1 MGTGRTT
8 GLKTSGAP
16 TPLYGVDDTL
26 VRDLAAALGNGQVA
40 TATNLIA
47 ELHGADQADVFERL
61 PPSLRRCFK
70 DILLDRVHPEFWL
83 NIDGGLRLALLCGI
97 GNQKVSALVQK
108 LETDDAVR
116 LLGALG
122 AQDRSQTL
130 EYISK
135 PTRALFEE
143 ALRYPE
149 DTAGRLMRREKI
161 TVPEHWKV
169 GDVID
174 FLNDEDELP
183 EALHN
188 LFVVNPLH
196 CPVGYIPVY
205 RLLGVSRE
213 ESISPLIVRDI
224 KVLPVMTDKEEVGLF
239 FRQYGYVSASVVD
252 GDGVMLGVITI
263 DDVVT
268 VIDEEA
274 EEDILKLA
282 GVQGDDFYDAVIATT
297 RARISW
303 LLVNLLTSILS
314 ALVIGFFD
322 AEIEKLVALAILMPI
337 VTALGGNAGTQALT
351 VAVRAIATKELT
363 VNNTARTIGKEILVG
378 GINGILLSAI
388 LVLIVGFWFSDLGL
402 GVVFAM
408 AIIINMVVAGFIGVG
423 VPIVLY
429 RVGIDPAVASSVLV
443 TAITD
448 IIGFFCFLGLA
459 AWLIF

>member
-61 PPSLRRCFK
+61 SPSLRRCFK

-83 NIDGGLRLALLCGI
+83 NIDEGLRLALLCDI

-122 AQDRSQTL
+122 ARDRSQTL
-130 EYISK
+130 NYISK

-161 TVPEHWKV
+161 TVREQWKV

-174 FLNDEDELP
+174 FLNDQEELP

-303 LLVNLLTSILS
+303 LLVNLLTAILS

-322 AEIEKLVALAILMPI
+322 TEIEKLVALAILMPI

>member
-1 MGTGRTT
+1 MGIVGTT
-8 GLKTSGAP
+8 DLKTSGAP
-16 TPLYGVDDTL
+16 IPLYGVDDKL
-26 VRDLAAALGNGQVA
+26 VRELSTALGNGQAA

-47 ELHGADQADVFERL
+47 EIHGADQADIFERL
-61 PPSLRRCFK
+61 SPSLRRRFK
-70 DILLDRVHPEFWL
+70 DLLLDQVQPEFWV
-83 NIDGGLRLALLCGI
+83 NIDEGLRVALFCDMESYKI
-97 GNQKVSALVQK
+97 STLVQK

-116 LLGALG
+116 LLGDLRAR
-122 AQDRSQTL
+122 DRSEIL
-130 EYISK
+130 KYVSE
-135 PTRALFEE
+135 PNRALFEE
-143 ALRYPE
+143 ALCYPE
-149 DTAGRLMRREKI
+149 DTAGRLMRREKV

-174 FLNDEDELP
+174 FLTDVDELP

-188 LFVVNPLH
+188 LFVVDPLH
-196 CPVGYIPVY
+196 SPVGYIPVY
-205 RLLGVSRE
+205 KLLGVSRE
-213 ESISPLIVRDI
+213 EPISPLIVRDI

-252 GDGVMLGVITI
+252 ADGVMLGVITI

-303 LLVNLLTSILS
+303 LLVNLLTVTLS

-322 AEIEKLVALAILMPI
+322 TEIEKLVALAILMPI

-378 GINGILLSAI
+378 GINGLILATILLF
-388 LVLIVGFWFSDLGL
+388 IVGFWFSDVGL
-402 GVVFAM
+402 GAVFAM
-408 AIIINMVVAGFIGVG
+408 AIIINMVVAGFIGVA
-423 VPIVLY
+423 VPMALY
-429 RVGIDPAVASSVLV
+429 RSGIDPAVASSVLV
-443 TAITD
+443 TAVTD
-448 IIGFFCFLGLA
+448 IVGFFCFLGLA

>member
-303 LLVNLLTSILS
+303 LLVNLLTAILS

-322 AEIEKLVALAILMPI
+322 TEIEKLVALAILMPI

>member
-1 MGTGRTT
+1 MGIVGTT
-8 GLKTSGAP
+8 DLKTSGAP
-16 TPLYGVDDTL
+16 IPLYGVDDKL
-26 VRDLAAALGNGQVA
+26 VRELSTALGNGQAA

-47 ELHGADQADVFERL
+47 EIHGADQADIFERL
-61 PPSLRRCFK
+61 SPSLRRRFK
-70 DILLDRVHPEFWL
+70 DLLLDQVQPEFWV
-83 NIDGGLRLALLCGI
+83 NIDEGLRVALFCDMESYKI
-97 GNQKVSALVQK
+97 STLVQK

-116 LLGALG
+116 LLGDLRAR
-122 AQDRSQTL
+122 DRSEIL
-130 EYISK
+130 KCVSE

-143 ALRYPE
+143 ALCYPE
-149 DTAGRLMRREKI
+149 DTAGRLMRREKV

-174 FLNDEDELP
+174 FLTDVDELP

-188 LFVVNPLH
+188 LFVVDPLH
-196 CPVGYIPVY
+196 SPVGYIPVY
-205 RLLGVSRE
+205 KLLGVSRE
-213 ESISPLIVRDI
+213 EPISPLIVRDI

-252 GDGVMLGVITI
+252 ADGVMLGVITI

-303 LLVNLLTSILS
+303 LLVNLLTVTLS

-322 AEIEKLVALAILMPI
+322 TEIEKLVALAILMPI

-378 GINGILLSAI
+378 GINGLILATILLF
-388 LVLIVGFWFSDLGL
+388 IVGFWFSDVGL
-402 GVVFAM
+402 GAVFAM
-408 AIIINMVVAGFIGVG
+408 AIIINMVVAGFIGVA
-423 VPIVLY
+423 VPMALY
-429 RVGIDPAVASSVLV
+429 RSGIDPAVASSVLV
-443 TAITD
+443 TAVTD
-448 IIGFFCFLGLA
+448 IVGFFCFLGLA

>member
-1 MGTGRTT
+1 MGIGRTT

-61 PPSLRRCFK
+61 SPSLRRCFK

-83 NIDGGLRLALLCGI
+83 NIDEGLRLGLLCGI

-161 TVPEHWKV
+161 TVPEHWKA

-174 FLNDEDELP
+174 FLTDQDELP

-303 LLVNLLTSILS
+303 LLVNLLTAILS
-314 ALVIGFFD
+314 ALVVGFFD
-322 AEIEKLVALAILMPI
+322 TEIEKLVALAILMPI

-388 LVLIVGFWFSDLGL
+388 LISIVGFWFSDLGL

-408 AIIINMVVAGFIGVG
+408 AIIINMIVAGFIGVG

>member
-1 MGTGRTT
+1 MGIVGTT
-8 GLKTSGAP
+8 DLKTSGAP
-16 TPLYGVDDTL
+16 IPLYGVDDKL
-26 VRDLAAALGNGQVA
+26 VRELSTALGNGQAA

-47 ELHGADQADVFERL
+47 EIHGADQADIFERL
-61 PPSLRRCFK
+61 SPSLRRRFK
-70 DILLDRVHPEFWL
+70 DLLLDQVQPEFWV
-83 NIDGGLRLALLCGI
+83 NIDEGLRVALFCDI
-97 GNQKVSALVQK
+97 ESNKIATLVQK

-116 LLGALG
+116 LLGDLRAR
-122 AQDRSQTL
+122 DRSEIL
-130 EYISK
+130 KYVSE
-135 PTRALFEE
+135 PNRALFEE
-143 ALRYPE
+143 ALCYPE
-149 DTAGRLMRREKI
+149 DTAGRLMRREKV

-174 FLNDEDELP
+174 FLTDVDELP

-188 LFVVNPLH
+188 LFVVDPLH
-196 CPVGYIPVY
+196 SPVGYIPVY
-205 RLLGVSRE
+205 KLLGVSRE
-213 ESISPLIVRDI
+213 EPISPLIVRDI

-252 GDGVMLGVITI
+252 ADGVMLGVITI

-303 LLVNLLTSILS
+303 LLVNLLTVTLS

-322 AEIEKLVALAILMPI
+322 TEIEKLVALAILMPI

-378 GINGILLSAI
+378 GINGLILATILLF
-388 LVLIVGFWFSDLGL
+388 IVGFWFSDVGL
-402 GVVFAM
+402 GAVFAT
-408 AIIINMVVAGFIGVG
+408 AIIINMVVAGFIGVA
-423 VPIVLY
+423 VPMALY
-429 RVGIDPAVASSVLV
+429 RSGIDPAVASSVLV
-443 TAITD
+443 TAVTD
-448 IIGFFCFLGLA
+448 IVGFFCFLGLA

>member
-61 PPSLRRCFK
+61 SPSLRRCFK

-303 LLVNLLTSILS
+303 LLVNLLTAILS
-314 ALVIGFFD
+314 ALVVGFFD
-322 AEIEKLVALAILMPI
+322 TEIEKLVALAILMPI

-388 LVLIVGFWFSDLGL
+388 LISIVGFWFSDLGL

>member
-1 MGTGRTT
+1 MGIVGTT
-8 GLKTSGAP
+8 DLKTSGAP
-16 TPLYGVDDTL
+16 IPLYGVDDKL
-26 VRDLAAALGNGQVA
+26 VRELSTALGNGQAA

-47 ELHGADQADVFERL
+47 EIHGADQADIFERL
-61 PPSLRRCFK
+61 SPSLRRRFK
-70 DILLDRVHPEFWL
+70 DLLLDQVQPEFWV
-83 NIDGGLRLALLCGI
+83 NIDEGLRVALFCDI
-97 GNQKVSALVQK
+97 ESNKIATLVQK

-116 LLGALG
+116 LLGDLRAR
-122 AQDRSQTL
+122 DRSEIL
-130 EYISK
+130 KYVSE
-135 PTRALFEE
+135 PNRALFEE
-143 ALRYPE
+143 ALCYPE
-149 DTAGRLMRREKI
+149 DTAGRLMRREKV

-174 FLNDEDELP
+174 FLTDVDELP

-188 LFVVNPLH
+188 LFVVDPLH
-196 CPVGYIPVY
+196 SPVGYIPVY
-205 RLLGVSRE
+205 KLLGVSRE
-213 ESISPLIVRDI
+213 EPISPLIVRDI

-252 GDGVMLGVITI
+252 ADGVMLGVITI

-303 LLVNLLTSILS
+303 LLVNLLTVTLS

-322 AEIEKLVALAILMPI
+322 TEIEKLVALAILMPI

-378 GINGILLSAI
+378 GINGLILATILLF
-388 LVLIVGFWFSDLGL
+388 IVGFWFSDVGL
-402 GVVFAM
+402 GAVFAM
-408 AIIINMVVAGFIGVG
+408 AIIINMVVAGFIGVA
-423 VPIVLY
+423 VPMALY
-429 RVGIDPAVASSVLV
+429 RSGIDPAVASSVLV
-443 TAITD
+443 TAVTD
-448 IIGFFCFLGLA
+448 IVGFFCFLGLA

>member
-1 MGTGRTT
+1 MGIVGTT
-8 GLKTSGAP
+8 DLKTSGAP
-16 TPLYGVDDTL
+16 IPLYGVDDKL
-26 VRDLAAALGNGQVA
+26 VRELSTALGNGQAA

-47 ELHGADQADVFERL
+47 EIHGADQADIFERL
-61 PPSLRRCFK
+61 SPSLRRRFK
-70 DILLDRVHPEFWL
+70 DLLLDQVQPEFWV
-83 NIDGGLRLALLCGI
+83 NIDEGLRVALFCDMESYKI
-97 GNQKVSALVQK
+97 STLVQK

-116 LLGALG
+116 LLGDLRAR
-122 AQDRSQTL
+122 DRSEIL
-130 EYISK
+130 KYVSE
-135 PTRALFEE
+135 PNRALFEE
-143 ALRYPE
+143 ALCYPE
-149 DTAGRLMRREKI
+149 DTAGRLMRREKV

-174 FLNDEDELP
+174 FLTDVDELP

-188 LFVVNPLH
+188 LFVVDPLH
-196 CPVGYIPVY
+196 SPVGYIPVY
-205 RLLGVSRE
+205 KLLGVSRE
-213 ESISPLIVRDI
+213 EPISPLIVRDI

-252 GDGVMLGVITI
+252 ADGVMLGVITI

-303 LLVNLLTSILS
+303 LLVNLLTVTLS

-322 AEIEKLVALAILMPI
+322 TEIEKLVALAILMPI

-378 GINGILLSAI
+378 GINGLILATILLF
-388 LVLIVGFWFSDLGL
+388 IVGFWFSDVGL
-402 GVVFAM
+402 GAVFAM
-408 AIIINMVVAGFIGVG
+408 AIIINMVVAGFIGVA
-423 VPIVLY
+423 VPMALY
-429 RVGIDPAVASSVLV
+429 RSGIDPAVASSVLV
-443 TAITD
+443 TAATD
-448 IIGFFCFLGLA
+448 IVGFFCFLGLA

>member
-303 LLVNLLTSILS
+303 LLVNLLTAILS

-322 AEIEKLVALAILMPI
+322 TEIEKLVALAILMPI

-388 LVLIVGFWFSDLGL
+388 LISIVGFWFSDLGL